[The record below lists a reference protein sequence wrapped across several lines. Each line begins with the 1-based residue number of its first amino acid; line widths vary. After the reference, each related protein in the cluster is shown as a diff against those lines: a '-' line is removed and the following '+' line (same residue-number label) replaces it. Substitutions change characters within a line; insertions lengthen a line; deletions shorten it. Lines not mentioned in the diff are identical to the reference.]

1 MVEAV
6 SAKQIASEVKIFLAR
21 ELLPDTEIDDRTRLI
36 GSGYL
41 TSIAIVKLVT
51 FLEGQYGIEVLPHEM
66 DEEHFDTLPRI
77 ARLVLSKRGA
87 G

>member
-6 SAKQIASEVKIFLAR
+6 TEAQIASEVKSFLAR

-41 TSIAIVKLVT
+41 TSIAITKLVT
-51 FLEGQYGIEVLPHEM
+51 FLETQYGIEVEPQEM
-66 DEEHFDTLPRI
+66 DEDHFDTLPRI